1 VTSKEH
7 DEAAGSVGAAS
18 VADAESPAAKPVV
31 DPLLGR
37 CGTCARFARPIEVVD
52 RKGVTRRAGECLLEI
67 WPAPLYENNTCDRY
81 VQKGT
86 FAATAKSRARRVPTS
101 RSGAS
106 RGSTEEPAYDLS
118 FAMPEDLL
126 QMDEKEFRNALR
138 TVLREELGMADAEL
152 LPRFRG
158 GELVIKPGKEGTQEK
173 RIPLDTFF
181 HKIVMVRDK
190 LRLLEQKVNSHPK
203 LEIDEKVQ
211 MQQYITQ
218 AYGSLTTF
226 NVLFE
231 HREDAFSGQKSDE

>member
-1 VTSKEH
+1 VSPSDSNE
-7 DEAAGSVGAAS
+7 GSAPSASGTPAIDGAI
-18 VADAESPAAKPVV
+18 DA
-31 DPLLGR
+31 LLGR
-37 CGTCARFARPIEVVD
+37 CGSCARFARPITVVD
-52 RKGVTRRAGECLLEI
+52 RKGVTRKAGECLLEI

-86 FAATAKSRARRVPTS
+86 FAATAKSRARAAPKV
-101 RSGAS
+101 RSGAARS
-106 RGSTEEPAYDLS
+106 SSHEDASHDIVFT
-118 FAMPEDLL
+118 MPEDLL

-138 TVLREELGMADAEL
+138 VVLREELGLADAEL

-158 GELVIKPGKEGTQEK
+158 GELIIKPGKEGTQEK

-181 HKIVMVRDK
+181 HKVVMVRDK